1 MEGRRSQAAVFGK
14 GCPWAQPLAAGG
26 VSAARR
32 NSGAHLEMA
41 QRQRGSPKPFCGIEE
56 TKLDSEKRSGRF
68 SCVPVRLCVCSP
80 RCAHAC
86 VCVHPHV
93 VTGLLSAFCFTRAR
107 QSRQQR
113 RQQLPTQR
121 PDTHTRTH
129 AHTHTLIVSEFFTQ
143 LRSDLFSHESPRPRF
158 LVLWGSL
165 FPVWLPPAEPS
176 VSSCPVFSM

>member
-1 MEGRRSQAAVFGK
+1 MEGGRSQAAVFGK

-56 TKLDSEKRSGRF
+56 TKLDSEKGSGTF

-80 RCAHAC
+80 TCAHAC

-107 QSRQQR
+107 QSRQQQ

-121 PDTHTRTH
+121 PDTHTHVHTR
-129 AHTHTLIVSEFFTQ
+129 THTLSPFLSSSLNCAVICFCMRALAPGSWYFGVRYFQ
-143 LRSDLFSHESPRPRF
+143 PGSH
-158 LVLWGSL
+158 
-165 FPVWLPPAEPS
+165 
-176 VSSCPVFSM
+176 